1 MAGRARRPAFFA
13 DRECYLCSRRIN
25 AGDKI
30 ISLPRLALEVH
41 RACYEFDVTRGIGP
55 DVDQKPARVKRDAA

>member
-1 MAGRARRPAFFA
+1 MSGRARRPGSSA

-30 ISLPRLALEVH
+30 IALPRLALEVH
-41 RACYEFDVTRGIGP
+41 RACYEYDVTRGIGP
-55 DVDQKPARVKRDAA
+55 DVEQPPARVKSDAA